1 MDVVVLAPLSVSDD
15 VKRVIVI
22 HLDRGD
28 QCFFLTVFI
37 EVCIQVGCVWVEGE
51 LSFDRND
58 YRFFGGATEESIFS
72 YQMNTVQDRS
82 RTMKLP
88 LRYTVGGVSTPIFRS
103 VESEDSVHG
112 LPVLVQRG
120 EMLINYDTNIVIV
133 YLVRLVL
140 GRDLKMDGVSVNGD
154 FCNHRPL
161 VVTDHAR
168 EDMVGQDNPVMGA
181 NGETLVLQRVGDFM
195 SLDGFA
201 HGHSLV
207 SFFVSCIAAA
217 RNG

>member
-88 LRYTVGGVSTPIFRS
+88 LRYTVGEFQRQFLGQSSPRIPSTACLYS
-103 VESEDSVHG
+103 SSEEKCSSTTT
-112 LPVLVQRG
+112 RTSSS
-120 EMLINYDTNIVIV
+120 YT
-133 YLVRLVL
+133 
-140 GRDLKMDGVSVNGD
+140 S
-154 FCNHRPL
+154 
-161 VVTDHAR
+161 
-168 EDMVGQDNPVMGA
+168 
-181 NGETLVLQRVGDFM
+181 
-195 SLDGFA
+195 
-201 HGHSLV
+201 
-207 SFFVSCIAAA
+207 
-217 RNG
+217 